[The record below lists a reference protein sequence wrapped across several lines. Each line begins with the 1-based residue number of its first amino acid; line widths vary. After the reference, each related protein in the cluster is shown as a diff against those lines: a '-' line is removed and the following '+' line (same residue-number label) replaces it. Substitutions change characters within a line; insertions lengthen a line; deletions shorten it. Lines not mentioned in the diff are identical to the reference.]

1 MYKYLRQMGDLT
13 VLLKGV
19 KDPAG
24 AQAAL
29 PKALD
34 LTGSLKSLE
43 SG

>member
-1 MYKYLRQMGDLT
+1 MYKYLGQMRDLT

-29 PKALD
+29 PKGVE